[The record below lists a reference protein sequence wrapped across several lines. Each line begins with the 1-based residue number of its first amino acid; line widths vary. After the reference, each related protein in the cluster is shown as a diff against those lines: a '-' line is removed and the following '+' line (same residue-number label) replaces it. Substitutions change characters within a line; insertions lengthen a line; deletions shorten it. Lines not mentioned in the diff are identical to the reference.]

1 MIKANAHKY
10 SVSAMCRV
18 LQVNRSTYYYEA
30 ATKKDESELTADIQ
44 EIFRKSRNHYGTRK
58 IKKEL
63 VDCGKQVSRRRIGRI
78 MKQEGLISSYTTAQF
93 KPQKDRCNESK
104 VANVL
109 NRQFQNQ
116 PYRNVVVSDLTY
128 VRVGNHWNY
137 ICILIDL
144 FNREIVGYSAGEHK
158 TAELVKQAFR
168 KVEGNLSEIHIFHTD
183 RGNEFKNETIEELL
197 ETFHIERSLSHK
209 GCPYDN
215 AVAEATFKVIKTDF
229 VWNETF
235 HTLEELKI
243 KLWDYVNWYNHHRIH
258 SSLGYQTPVQYREN
272 NLKNL
277 SEKVLTIQRLKIM
290 AMFQVLKN
298 SDNSFVLYIS
308 LLIRFFIRQ
317 LQPII
322 WITKGC
328 WFIFQNVRTIR
339 SPLFLHL
346 WKPIFVHIK
355 PMRQNSRKISIFSG
369 LFLNYS
375 EEKQGGNSMIKRST
389 LLTYF
394 IIVFSNSFTLTL
406 SLTIPSPASICT
418 ASTIP

>member
-1 MIKANAHKY
+1 MIKANSHKY

-63 VDCGKQVSRRRIGRI
+63 ADCGKQVSRRRIGRI

-93 KPQKDRCNESK
+93 KPQKDRCNKSK

-128 VRVGNHWNY
+128 VRVGNRWNY
-137 ICILIDL
+137 ICVLIDL
-144 FNREIVGYSAGEHK
+144 FNREIIGYSAGEHK
-158 TAELVKQAFR
+158 TAELVKQAFM
-168 KVEGNLSEIHIFHTD
+168 KVDGNLSEIHIFHTD
-183 RGNEFKNETIEELL
+183 RGNEFKNETIKELL
-197 ETFHIERSLSHK
+197 ETFHMERSLSHK

-215 AVAEATFKVIKTDF
+215 AVAEATFKIIKTEF

-235 HTLEELKI
+235 HTQEELKI

-258 SSLGYQTPVQYREN
+258 SSLGYQTPVQYRKN

-277 SEKVLTIQRLKIM
+277 SEKVLTIQVNAYADLVQKAIKKHGINKI
-290 AMFQVLKN
+290 
-298 SDNSFVLYIS
+298 
-308 LLIRFFIRQ
+308 
-317 LQPII
+317 
-322 WITKGC
+322 KGKKC
-328 WFIFQNVRTIR
+328 IVRTNQTDICGYR
-339 SPLFLHL
+339 DKEAVEAVCGTVSRILTDAIIINTDSGEEVCILMIDIKSIDEA
-346 WKPIFVHIK
+346 WEVHKSVSEELCNDMIEY
-355 PMRQNSRKISIFSG
+355 NSRCSSNAGNIENREGDLKTVTGFSAVD
-369 LFLNYS
+369 
-375 EEKQGGNSMIKRST
+375 ED
-389 LLTYF
+389 
-394 IIVFSNSFTLTL
+394 
-406 SLTIPSPASICT
+406 
-418 ASTIP
+418 